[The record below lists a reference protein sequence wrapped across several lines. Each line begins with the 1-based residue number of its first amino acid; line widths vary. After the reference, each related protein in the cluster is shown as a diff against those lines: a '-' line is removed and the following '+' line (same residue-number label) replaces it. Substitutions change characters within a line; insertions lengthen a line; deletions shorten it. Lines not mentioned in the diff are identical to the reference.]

1 MGLVCFSP
9 AGIHLPVR
17 LKQLKQV
24 TIMAIILSIYS
35 AVLALGVWQQNQND
49 QKQQPVNR
57 RHNPC

>member
-1 MGLVCFSP
+1 M
-9 AGIHLPVR
+9 R